1 MQGGKSWLP
10 PLSFQPSISQLYAKL
25 MIYHTFTINLAAI
38 FSTFNW
44 NPANNTKVIRAIT
57 PPLEASKM
65 ALSCENFEVL
75 QQLPFPAVVA

>member
-10 PLSFQPSISQLYAKL
+10 PLSFQPPISQLYAKL

-57 PPLEASKM
+57 PLRGF
-65 ALSCENFEVL
+65 ENGFIMRK
-75 QQLPFPAVVA
+75 F